1 MTLRVGTRGSAL
13 ALAQTR
19 ALAAR
24 FAGEVEIVEITTQGD
39 TDRTSLSQ
47 IGGTGVFVSA
57 LRDALLDGRVDVAVH
72 SMKDLPTA
80 SAPGIELAAVAKR
93 EDARDALCARDGLT
107 LAELPEG
114 ARVGTGSPR
123 RAAQLRL
130 ARPDLEIVDIRGN
143 VPTRLARAQGAGASA
158 SGASASG
165 ERREGADL
173 DAVVLALAG
182 LRRLGLEDAATEV
195 LELID
200 FPTAPAQGALAVEV
214 RAGDEASRQAV
225 AKTDHAPT
233 RAAADAER
241 LVLAGLEAGCS
252 APLAATAEVADGML
266 FLSASVYATD
276 GSRRLTASHAYTL
289 DSTKPAE
296 LAEAARD
303 VADRAV
309 AELLEAGAADL
320 VA

>member
-1 MTLRVGTRGSAL
+1 MSPVPLRVGTRGSAL
-13 ALAQTR
+13 AMAQCS

-24 FAGEVEIVEITTQGD
+24 FDGEVELVEITTQGD
-39 TDRTSLSQ
+39 TDRSSLSR
-47 IGGTGVFVSA
+47 IGGAGVFVSA
-57 LRDALLDGRVDVAVH
+57 LRDALLDGTVDVAVH

-80 SAPGIELAAVAKR
+80 RAEGIELAAVAKR
-93 EDARDALCARDGLT
+93 EDARDALCARDGLA

-143 VPTRLARAQGAGASA
+143 VPTRLARAQGDPAT
-158 SGASASG
+158 G
-165 ERREGADL
+165 EGGDL
-173 DAVVLALAG
+173 DAVVLAVAG
-182 LRRLGLEDAATEV
+182 LKRLGLEAAATEILDLV
-195 LELID
+195 D

-214 RAGDEASRQAV
+214 RAGDAASRRAV
-225 AKTDHAPT
+225 AMTDHATT
-233 RAAADAER
+233 RAAAEAER

-252 APLAATAEVADGML
+252 APVAATAEVADGML

-276 GSRRLTASHAYTL
+276 GSRHLGASHAHTL
-289 DSTKPAE
+289 DSMRPDE

-303 VADRAV
+303 VAGRTV
-309 AELLEAGAADL
+309 AELLEAGAAEL
-320 VA
+320 VG